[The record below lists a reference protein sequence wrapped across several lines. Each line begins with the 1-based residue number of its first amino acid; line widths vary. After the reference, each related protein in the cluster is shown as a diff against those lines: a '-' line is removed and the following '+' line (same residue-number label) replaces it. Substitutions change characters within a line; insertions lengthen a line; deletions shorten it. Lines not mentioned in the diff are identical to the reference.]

1 MYKLCTTH
9 IEKTYVKYDSINKA
23 SKGTGPSRDSI
34 QRYLNTNVP
43 IKGFLFYTTPIV
55 DFDAAY
61 NLAKSSF
68 GELKIDSNISKKVW
82 VYVIKNDKVILINDQ
97 PFPSPFFFIILIK

>member
-9 IEKTYVKYDSINKA
+9 IEKKKTFVQYDSINKA
-23 SKGTGPSRDSI
+23 SKATGVSWDSI

-43 IKGFLFYTTPIV
+43 IKGFLFYTSPIE
-55 DFDAAY
+55 DFDGAF

-68 GELKIDSNISKKVW
+68 NELNIDGNIPKKVW
-82 VYVIKNDKVILINDQ
+82 VYTIKNGVG
-97 PFPSPFFFIILIK
+97 